1 MTAPPAALKILVV
14 EDNYMIATLIEH
26 GLTSAGWRV
35 SGPVPR
41 LAEALDA
48 ASRES
53 YDAAV
58 LDINL
63 HNERIFPVADLLSQ
77 RNVPYLFVTGYNDNS
92 VPAGYA
98 QLPRIVKPFKID
110 ELLCALSKLVKPAN
124 GQTMNKKLS

>member
-63 HNERIFPVADLLSQ
+63 HNERVFPVADLLSQ
-77 RNVPYLFVTGYNDNS
+77 RNVPYLFVTGYNS